1 MPPPRLIDLTRLTS
15 RAGRGALTGIDRV
28 EAAWADALT
37 ARPEP
42 LFALVATR
50 LGFLL
55 LDRAGIAALLGRVA
69 ATIPLGPPDLIGRL
83 MRRGNPLRGRCEADL
98 RRIAIGR
105 APGLLLGRLLRRIGP
120 SFDYFSLGHAI
131 HGRRTLGRIA
141 RAGGRIRVMLHDTI
155 PLDHPDLAR
164 KGTAATFAGLVGAVA
179 ARADTV
185 IYPTEAARRTAEVH
199 LARAGRV
206 PPAVVSALGVAL
218 AAPDASAL
226 PARLDLARAYVLALG
241 TIEPR
246 KNLALL
252 CDVWHGAAG
261 LPDLFVVGHPGWADA
276 QLFDRLRQT
285 PGIHVLGALPDG
297 AVAALMVRARAL
309 VFPSLAEGFGL
320 PPLEAAAR
328 GLPVLCSDLPVLREV
343 LKDYPVY
350 LKPADVYAWTKA
362 ISAAGRLEGKQS
374 VGSSGLTIADWATHV
389 EVALRALHHEGGIHI
404 SGVSPEE
411 RR

>member
-28 EAAWADALT
+28 EAAWAHALS

-55 LDRAGIAALLGRVA
+55 LDRRGIAALLGRVQGS
-69 ATIPLGPPDLIGRL
+69 IPLGPPDLIGRL
-83 MRRGNPLRGRCEADL
+83 TRRGGGPRGRCEADL

-105 APGLLLGRLLRRIGP
+105 APGLLLGRLLRRLGP
-120 SFDYFSLGHAI
+120 RFDYFNLGHANP
-131 HGRRTLGRIA
+131 GRRALDRIA

-164 KGTAATFAGLVGAVA
+164 KGTAPAFAALVAAVA

-185 IYPTEAARRTAEVH
+185 IYSTDTARRAAEVH

-206 PPAVVSALGVAL
+206 PPAVVSALGVVL
-218 AAPDASAL
+218 AAPDAAAL
-226 PARLDLARAYVLALG
+226 PAGLNLVRPFVLALG

-252 CDVWHGAAG
+252 CDVWQRGAD
-261 LPDLFVVGHPGWADA
+261 LPDLFVVGHPGWADP

-297 AVAALMVRARAL
+297 AVAALMARARAL

-343 LKDYPVY
+343 LRDYPVY
-350 LKPADVYAWTKA
+350 LKPAEVYDWTKA
-362 ISAAGRLEGKQS
+362 ISAAGRLEGKQN
-374 VGSSGLTIADWATHV
+374 VGRTGLAIADWATHV
-389 EVALRALHHEGGIHI
+389 EAVLTALHHEGGVHI
-404 SGVSPEE
+404 SGLNLEDRP
-411 RR
+411 

>member
-15 RAGRGALTGIDRV
+15 RTGRGALTGIDRV
-28 EAAWADALT
+28 EAAWAQALS

-55 LDRAGIAALLGRVA
+55 LDRAGIAALLGRVLGS
-69 ATIPLGPPDLIGRL
+69 IPLGPNDLIGRL
-83 MRRGNPLRGRCEADL
+83 TRRGNPLRGRCEADL

-105 APGLLLGRLLRRIGP
+105 APGPMLGRLLRPLGP
-120 SFDYFSLGHAI
+120 SFDYFNLGHAI
-131 HGRRTLGRIA
+131 HGRRALGRIA
-141 RAGGRIRVMLHDTI
+141 RAGGHIRVMLHDTI

-164 KGTAATFAGLVGAVA
+164 KGTAPAFAALVGAVA
-179 ARADTV
+179 ARADTA
-185 IYPTEAARRTAEVH
+185 IYATQAARRAAEVH

-206 PPAVVSALGVAL
+206 PPAVVSALGVEL
-218 AAPDASAL
+218 AAPDAAAL
-226 PARLDLARAYVLALG
+226 PAGLDLARPFVLALG

-252 CDVWHGAAG
+252 CDVWQRGAD
-261 LPDLFVVGHPGWADA
+261 LPDLFVVGHPGWAEA

-297 AVAALMVRARAL
+297 AVAVLMSRARAL

-343 LKDYPVY
+343 LNDYPVY
-350 LKPADVYAWTKA
+350 LRPAEVYDWTKA
-362 ISAAGRLEGKQS
+362 ISAAGRIEGMQS
-374 VGSSGLTIADWATHV
+374 VGRTGLAITDWATHV
-389 EVALRALHHEGGIHI
+389 EGVLTALHHEGGVPI
-404 SGVSPEE
+404 SGLNPED